1 MNPGE
6 ARQAR
11 PPDPVDW
18 ATARRVA
25 ALVARTDPLAASYL
39 GSSLHSDFTAVTA
52 EAQELVAD
60 FTGLRPPGH
69 ARAQV
74 LDRSDWVEANVASM
88 RRLLDPLMR
97 RFAERLAR
105 NPFAPVSRQLA
116 GTELGVLLGFLSQ
129 RVLGQY
135 DPLIV
140 DGGGQRYGDAVYYV
154 GPNVLSLEKRF
165 AFRPRDFRTWL
176 ALHEVT
182 HRVQFTAVPW
192 MRDHFLSLIGETLAL
207 VDPDSKAVL
216 RAVRRAAEDLVA
228 GRNPLDDGGL
238 VAFFASPE
246 QRVVLA
252 RIQALMSLLEGHGSY
267 VMGELGRRHV
277 AGHERMAQVLRARRQ
292 AGGLA
297 AQVNKLL
304 GLESK
309 LRQYEVGE
317 RFVRAVVDE
326 AGPRALDPVWRS
338 PQALP
343 TLTELDRPAEWIA
356 RVG

>member
-1 MNPGE
+1 MTPGE

-25 ALVARTDPLAASYL
+25 GLVARTDPLAESYL
-39 GSSLHSDFTAVTA
+39 GSSLHSDFATVTA

-60 FTGLRPPGH
+60 FTGLRPPGD

-88 RRLLDPLMR
+88 RRMLDPLIR

-135 DPLIV
+135 DPLV
-140 DGGGQRYGDAVYYV
+140 VEAGQPHGDAVYYV

-176 ALHEVT
+176 ALHELT
-182 HRVQFTAVPW
+182 HRAQFTAVPW
-192 MRDHFLSLIGETLAL
+192 MREHFHALVGETLAL
-207 VDPDSKAVL
+207 VDPDPKAVL
-216 RAVRRAAEDLVA
+216 RTMRRAVEDLAA
-228 GRNPLDDGGL
+228 GRNPLDDGGI
-238 VAFFASPE
+238 VALFASQE
-246 QRVVLA
+246 QRAVLA
-252 RIQALMSLLEGHGSY
+252 RIQALMSLLEGHGNY
-267 VMGELGRRHV
+267 VMAELGRRHV
-277 AGHERMAQVLRARRQ
+277 AGEERMAQALRARRQ

-297 AQVNKLL
+297 AQVTKLL

-343 TLTELDRPAEWIA
+343 TLAELDQPAEWIA